1 MATITIYASTGVA
14 KIDLQMP
21 NSTTKTIYEND
32 HYSWTRLDS
41 NSWIKITDVDAL
53 SSYSNPYTDNYG
65 NNLNN
70 GHTYYFSGGDQNVYV
85 RATYKPPAATY
96 TIKIKPSTS
105 VPSFS
110 WSMSDGGSGTWSLE
124 NDGPEASWTRAEGT
138 ELTITSCAPSS
149 SYKHPVYYERT
160 DQFQQQITNSD
171 GTWKDRIITFTA
183 DKTGTLV
190 ATYVK
195 PVQTYT
201 LSFNPGAKDAIGS
214 MTAKTG
220 ATTYVVPRCGFYRD
234 GYEFK
239 DWVYT
244 DDDGFPQTVNVG
256 DTITLTRNLTLYAQW
271 SKIELITISFISK
284 GVLVDEQYITD
295 GLMITGLDD
304 TETEKFDYWYE
315 ELSDGSWAKYYDGDF
330 ASFSKDT
337 TLYAHWTTEIKDKI
351 TITLFDHD
359 LGEEFDLYEG
369 ESMLLPIPEDTATEK
384 FEYWYSID
392 SEGNIETYDGG
403 ASIEYWMFDGD
414 TTLYAAWKTTYY
426 TITYKGNGAT
436 GGSERVQSNQRT
448 YIVYQNWFT
457 RTGYEFRYWT
467 YADEYDQ
474 TVIVH
479 EGDTLTPTRNLQLF
493 ASWKKATYSIT
504 YDLAGGTGGPSAG
517 TKTHGVTYTIPST
530 KPTKAGNT
538 FRYWVDDLENIYYP
552 GESYYRNA
560 NTTFTAVW
568 KLNTYTI
575 TYNLNGGSGG
585 PTSPDTKTHGV
596 TYTIPSTKPTKTGNT
611 FQYWVNDLGN
621 TYYPGGSYERNA
633 NTTFSAVWKLN
644 EYTISY
650 NANGGTGA
658 PSEQTKTHGVDLTL
672 SSVVPTRSGYDFVN
686 WYDGTDY
693 YSPGGIYSANSPAS
707 LYAQWRRKTYTVSY
721 NANGGTGAPSAQTK
735 THGVDLTLSSTVPT
749 NGNLRFM
756 GWSTSSAAS
765 ASAQYASGATYSGN
779 DDLALYAV
787 WRCVAA
793 FYNGSSLLVE
803 KLCPIGGS
811 VTCPTMA
818 DSGGKGLYMWQVAH
832 SSQSY
837 SPGASIQNLS
847 ESITLLAVWKTFY
860 DISYNANG
868 GDAAS
873 VPSSQ
878 RKWEDEDLTL
888 STIIPTWSGHT
899 FFGWSTNSD
908 RMAARQYEAGD
919 TYSKNESAVLYA
931 IWRVVV
937 VCYSNGS
944 QYGSSLYARIG
955 GEITLPSPQPTAT
968 QVCTGWKRRDDTTI
982 IYTPGQT
989 LEITISFILD
999 AIWQNGFTLTYND
1012 GGSGGGNSVVHTPL
1026 AITYDIW
1033 TVGQCHFT
1041 KAGSVFQHWSYTDDD
1056 GFPQTIKPLQSFT
1069 PTRSLTLYAVWKAR
1083 DKFYWHGSDAADVTY
1098 FAVGQRVDLAITAT
1112 AWNAFL
1118 DFVNNVREEAGLAR
1132 IDFHKVTAGKEFS
1145 AFDFNRVRNNIDPM
1159 IPNNSSI
1166 VLPSTVSA
1174 GDEIVT
1180 SLYNG
1185 TGSLKD
1191 AINRIVEQL

>member
-14 KIDLQMP
+14 KIDLQMS
-21 NSTTKTIYEND
+21 NGATKTIYEND

-41 NSWIKITDVDAL
+41 NSWIKVTDVDAL

-70 GHTYYFSGGDQNVYV
+70 GHTYYFSDGNQNVYV
-85 RATYKPPAATY
+85 RATYKQPVATY
-96 TIKIKPSTS
+96 TVKIKPSTS

-110 WSMSDGGSGTWSLE
+110 WRMSDGGSGTWSLQ

-138 ELTITSCAPSS
+138 ELTITSCTPSS

-160 DQFQQQITNSD
+160 DQYQQQITNSD
-171 GTWKDRIITFTA
+171 GTWKDRIISFTA

-195 PVQTYT
+195 PAATYT
-201 LSFNPGAKDAIGS
+201 LH
-214 MTAKTG
+214 
-220 ATTYVVPRCGFYRD
+220 
-234 GYEFK
+234 
-239 DWVYT
+239 
-244 DDDGFPQTVNVG
+244 
-256 DTITLTRNLTLYAQW
+256 
-271 SKIELITISFISK
+271 
-284 GVLVDEQYITD
+284 
-295 GLMITGLDD
+295 
-304 TETEKFDYWYE
+304 
-315 ELSDGSWAKYYDGDF
+315 YD
-330 ASFSKDT
+330 
-337 TLYAHWTTEIKDKI
+337 
-351 TITLFDHD
+351 
-359 LGEEFDLYEG
+359 
-369 ESMLLPIPEDTATEK
+369 
-384 FEYWYSID
+384 
-392 SEGNIETYDGG
+392 
-403 ASIEYWMFDGD
+403 
-414 TTLYAAWKTTYY
+414 
-426 TITYKGNGAT
+426 GNGAT
-436 GGSERVQSNQRT
+436 SGSMSDQTGNNSYYVKGNEFV
-448 YIVYQNWFT
+448 
-457 RTGYEFRYWT
+457 RTGYVFRYWS
-467 YADEYDQ
+467 DFNG
-474 TVIVH
+474 H
-479 EGDTLTPTRNLQLF
+479 
-493 ASWKKATYSIT
+493 TYSPDQIIHLT
-504 YDLAGGTGGPSAG
+504 ADTTLHAIWAKEYYDIIYNDNGGTGGPNRQTKHIDEDLVISYTEPTRAGYVFMGWAGSSSADEADYLPG
-517 TKTHGVTYTIPST
+517 DTYDTNAST
-530 KPTKAGNT
+530 VL
-538 FRYWVDDLENIYYP
+538 Y
-552 GESYYRNA
+552 
-560 NTTFTAVW
+560 AVW
-568 KLNTYTI
+568 KIAHTVLFHYSELIEEYIAYDGEIITLEELEDTETERFVGWYYVQDGVYYEAPGGTDVIIDADIDFYSEWTTITYTI
-575 TYNLNGGSGG
+575 TYDGNNATSGSSRTQSG
-585 PTSPDTKTHGV
+585 SS
-596 TYTIPSTKPTKTGNT
+596 TYTIYNNWFQRTGYA
-611 FQYWVNDLGN
+611 FQYWTYSDEYDQEHIYRPGDRVTPKRNMTLYAFWLRAYTITYHANGGTGAPSEQTKIHNVDLTLSSTVPTRSGYDFVNWYDG
-621 TYYPGGSYERNA
+621 TDYYSPGGTYTA
-633 NTTFSAVWKLN
+633 NSPASLYAQWRLKT
-644 EYTISY
+644 YTISY
-650 NANGGTGA
+650 YANGGTGA

-672 SSVVPTRSGYDFVN
+672 SSVIPTRSGYDFVN

-693 YSPGGIYSANSPAS
+693 YSPGGTYRANSPAS

-803 KLCPIGGS
+803 KLCPIGDS

-818 DSGGKGLYMWQVAH
+818 DSENRGLYMWQVAH

-837 SPGASIQNLS
+837 SPGATIQNLS

-860 DISYNANG
+860 TISYNGNG
-868 GDAAS
+868 GSDTVTS
-873 VPSSQ
+873 LPSDQ
-878 RKWEDEDLTL
+878 RKWEDIDITL
-888 STIIPTWSGHT
+888 STIRPARSGYE
-899 FFGWSTNSD
+899 FFGWSTSSEA
-908 RMAARQYEAGD
+908 MAPRQYEPGD

-937 VCYSNGS
+937 ICYSNGS

-955 GEITLPSPQPTAT
+955 GEITLPSPPPTAT

-989 LEITISFILD
+989 LEINISFILD

-1069 PTRSLTLYAVWKAR
+1069 PTRSLTMYAVWKAR
-1083 DKFYWHGSDAADVTY
+1083 DKFYWHGSDQADATY
-1098 FAVGQRVDLAITAT
+1098 FAVGERVDLAITAT

-1118 DFVNNVREEAGLAR
+1118 DFVNDVREDAGLAR
-1132 IDFHKVTAGKEFS
+1132 INFRKVTAGKEFS

-1180 SLYNG
+1180 SQYNG
-1185 TGSLKD
+1185 SGSLKD
-1191 AINRIVEQL
+1191 AINQIVDLL